1 MKHSHIIFI
10 ALLFLFSCKGN
21 EGVKPVIKDIDELV
35 FASGELQWESAYNII
50 AQTDGILQSLNIEEG
65 NLISKN
71 QMLGK
76 IDNPTNT
83 NNTST
88 ALDQLQIANTNI
100 SSSAPALQQ
109 LQANIQ
115 FAENKYQQDKLQA
128 ERYQRLYQTQS
139 IAKVEVENMQ
149 LNAKNSLSQLNAL
162 KQQYQSL
169 LLQAK
174 TQQINSANQVK
185 NTQVQSYYNNIIAPQ
200 KGIVL
205 KKNKVAGDYVKKG
218 EVLATVGNNTV
229 MEAVLSIDENSM
241 GKIAVGQAVTIQLN
255 AQKNKNCKAIIT
267 EIYPTF
273 NTQTQSFTCIAHFT
287 EPINFTIQGT
297 QLEANILIGNKKNV
311 LLIPRTAMGFGNKVN
326 VKGKKLPV
334 VIQPGIVSTEYVEV
348 LSGITKDDILL
359 PLKP

>member
-1 MKHSHIIFI
+1 
-10 ALLFLFSCKGN
+10 
-21 EGVKPVIKDIDELV
+21 
-35 FASGELQWESAYNII
+35 
-50 AQTDGILQSLNIEEG
+50 
-65 NLISKN
+65 
-71 QMLGK
+71 MLGK

-149 LNAKNSLSQLNAL
+149 LNAKN
-162 KQQYQSL
+162 
-169 LLQAK
+169 
-174 TQQINSANQVK
+174 
-185 NTQVQSYYNNIIAPQ
+185 
-200 KGIVL
+200 
-205 KKNKVAGDYVKKG
+205 KVAGDYVKKG
-218 EVLATVGNNTV
+218 EVLATVGDNTV
-229 MEAVLSIDENSM
+229 MEAVLSVDENSM

-334 VIQPGIVSTEYVEV
+334 VIQAGIVSTEYVEV